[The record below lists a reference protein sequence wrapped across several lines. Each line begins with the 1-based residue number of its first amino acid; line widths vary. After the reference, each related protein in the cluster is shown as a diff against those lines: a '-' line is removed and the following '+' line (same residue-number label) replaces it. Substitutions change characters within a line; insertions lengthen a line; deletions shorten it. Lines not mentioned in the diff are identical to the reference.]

1 LSFLNQQQAELMAT
15 LTQPPPLVGSHLPA
29 SPVGYGA
36 IAPGLSSH
44 PGGFPYQ
51 QPQQR
56 QPLPAPSAH
65 RVGMDSMGGGGS
77 SGGDASRDPAYR
89 QFIALQAKEIE
100 QRRAGAEKDKGKR
113 REARTSDD
121 RPAAPLGGADTY
133 SDAHQIARQLAPT
146 IPVQRHSDDVELAT
160 AVLSVVGNA
169 IRDRIRGKPRAA
181 KGKEADGA
189 PTADAG
195 GKKRSKKKGKKGS
208 SPKSSSRPGSGERGG
223 GGAAGSSGDHLPASA
238 SADHLPRAAREAE
251 VRRVLSDVLA
261 SLAGYDTRLALPLF
275 AQQLQMLNRRFGQ
288 PSDPAQIEALFGVA
302 QRGGCVEM
310 AEFLRRESTVHYFCL
325 DLHSA

>member
-1 LSFLNQQQAELMAT
+1 MAT
-15 LTQPPPLVGSHLPA
+15 LTQPPPSPPIGSHLHA
-29 SPVGYGA
+29 SPVGAHLHGYGA
-36 IAPGLSSH
+36 IALGLSSH
-44 PGGFPYQ
+44 PGGLPYQ
-51 QPQQR
+51 PPQQR
-56 QPLPAPSAH
+56 QPLPVPSAH
-65 RVGMDSMGGGGS
+65 RVGMDLTAGGGS

-89 QFIALQAKEIE
+89 QFIALQAKELE
-100 QRRAGAEKDKGKR
+100 QRRAGADKDKGKR

-121 RPAAPLGGADTY
+121 RPAASLGGADTY

-146 IPVQRHSDDVELAT
+146 IPVQRHSEDVELAT

-181 KGKEADGA
+181 KGKGKEADGA
-189 PTADAG
+189 PTAEEG
-195 GKKRSKKKGKKGS
+195 GKKRGKKKGKKGS

-223 GGAAGSSGDHLPASA
+223 GGSSGA
-238 SADHLPRAAREAE
+238 ADHRPRASREAE

-302 QRGGCVEM
+302 QRGGCVDL